1 MSAAPLILVEKVTK
15 VYTTGNTR
23 VDALRGV
30 DLVVQKGEMAA
41 IMGPSGSG
49 KSTLMHILGCLD
61 RPTSGRYLLNG
72 QDVTR
77 LDRDSL
83 AYIRNRRFGFVF
95 QSFNLLSN
103 ATAWENVSLPLVYA
117 GVSGKE
123 MKTRAWNA
131 LRQVGLQGREMHLPT
146 QLSGG
151 EQQRVAIARALI
163 NEPDTILADEP
174 TGALDTQT
182 SREIM
187 TLLQHLNR
195 ERGLTIV
202 IVTHEPDIA
211 NYCRRLVRLRDGIVI
226 EDRVIEEPQQPEREP
241 AAVSQKEGRL

>member
-1 MSAAPLILVEKVTK
+1 MGDSLIQVDKVTK
-15 VYTTGNTR
+15 VYATGETL
-23 VDALRGV
+23 VQALKGI

-41 IMGPSGSG
+41 IMGASGSG

-61 RPTSGRYLLNG
+61 RPTSGRYLLRG
-72 QDVTR
+72 QDVTM

-83 AYIRNRRFGFVF
+83 AYIRNRQFGFVF

-103 ATAWENVSLPLVYA
+103 TTAWENVCLPLIYA
-117 GVSGKE
+117 GVPGKA
-123 MKTRAWNA
+123 MKTRAWAA
-131 LRQVGLQGREMHLPT
+131 LQQVGLQGREMHLPT

-163 NEPDTILADEP
+163 NEPETILADEP

-182 SREIM
+182 SKEIM
-187 TLLQHLNR
+187 ALLQHLNR
-195 ERGLTIV
+195 ERGLTII

-211 NYCRRLVRLRDGIVI
+211 DYCRRLVRLRDGTII
-226 EDRVIEEPQQPEREP
+226 EDRVIKEVQQPEKEL
-241 AAVSQKEGRL
+241 AAISQEEGRL